1 MLLVGLLSGLARVWR
16 MNMVMRMMRM
26 ALMVQTVG
34 RRCRIS
40 EMMDPMRA

>member
-1 MLLVGLLSGLARVWR
+1 VLLVGLLSGLARVWR

-26 ALMVQTVG
+26 ALMVQTAG
-34 RRCRIS
+34 RWCRLS